1 MLTCVLVEDEP
12 LLRDLLT
19 EVLQSHP
26 ATRMLGSVGTA
37 AEAIALC
44 REQTP
49 DLLVLDLDLPDGC
62 GLDVVRAL
70 GAQCTCMQV
79 LVLSAEAGC
88 FVCPPELRPLLRGV
102 IDKTHAYGALP
113 AEIDATLRDN
123 LRR

>member
-1 MLTCVLVEDEP
+1 VLTCVLVEDEP
-12 LLRDLLT
+12 VLRELLT

-44 REQTP
+44 REQSP

-62 GLDVVRAL
+62 GLDVAL
-70 GAQCTCMQV
+70 ALAAERQGTQM

-88 FVCPPELRPLLRGV
+88 FVCPSALRPLLRGV
-102 IDKTHAYGALP
+102 IDKIHAYEALP
-113 AEIDATLRDN
+113 AEIDAILRDQAN
-123 LRR
+123 G